1 MLSQIISQ
9 IPEFIQDAFKDS
21 INLVPFLFFI
31 FVLIELF
38 ENYFSKK
45 ITVLLKF
52 SQKIGP
58 VLGAIFAIVP
68 QCGFSIVAS
77 VLFIKKFI
85 STGTLIAVYI
95 ATSDE
100 AIPILLAE
108 PDKFSTVIQ
117 IILIKLILAIVAGYL
132 TDFLIKSKG
141 KKLSL
146 AESNVN
152 LNEIEHERGCCNH
165 EISENKLF
173 SLLLHPIKH
182 TFWIFLFI
190 LAVCIALNFF
200 FMSVPE
206 EAIEKIMLQNSILQ
220 PVAAGVFG
228 LIPNCAVSVLITMMF
243 LKGAISFGSTIAGLS
258 SGAGLGLLV
267 LLRKNKDRKNTAM
280 IIAILLSVSILAG
293 IIIQLLNF

>member
-1 MLSQIISQ
+1 MLSQIFSQ
-9 IPEFIQDAFKDS
+9 IPEFIQDAFLDS
-21 INLVPFLFFI
+21 IKLVPFLFFI

-108 PDKFSTVIQ
+108 PDKFTSVIQ
-117 IILIKLILAIVAGYL
+117 IVLIKLVLAIVAGYL
-132 TDFLIKSKG
+132 TDFFLKPVVEKPVASEET
-141 KKLSL
+141 SD
-146 AESNVN
+146 
-152 LNEIEHERGCCNH
+152 EIGHERGCCNH
-165 EISENKLF
+165 EISENKIL
-173 SLLLHPIKH
+173 SVILHPIKH
-182 TFWIFLFI
+182 TFLIFLFI
-190 LAVCIALNFF
+190 LAVCIGLNYFF
-200 FMSVPE
+200 VSVPE

-220 PVAAGVFG
+220 PVIAGIFG

-293 IIIQLLNF
+293 IIIQFLNF

>member
-1 MLSQIISQ
+1 MLSQIFSQ
-9 IPEFIQDAFKDS
+9 IPEFVQDAFIDS
-21 INLVPFLFFI
+21 IKLVPFLFFI

-108 PDKFSTVIQ
+108 PDKFTSVIQ
-117 IILIKLILAIVAGYL
+117 IVLIKLVLAIAAGYL
-132 TDFLIKSKG
+132 TDFFLKPVVEKPAVFDETSD
-141 KKLSL
+141 
-146 AESNVN
+146 
-152 LNEIEHERGCCNH
+152 EIGHERGCCNH
-165 EISENKLF
+165 EISENKLL
-173 SLLLHPIKH
+173 SVILHPIKH
-182 TFWIFLFI
+182 TFLIFLFI
-190 LAVCIALNFF
+190 LAVCIGLNYF
-200 FMSVPE
+200 FMMVPE

-220 PVAAGVFG
+220 PVAAGIFG

-243 LKGAISFGSTIAGLS
+243 LKGAISFGSTVAGLS

-280 IIAILLSVSILAG
+280 IIGILLSVSILTG
-293 IIIQLLNF
+293 IIIQFFNF